1 MAPNS
6 RANTPI
12 LFGFAAIYLIWGST
26 YLALALAL
34 QTMPPFALMGTRSIA
49 GGLLLLAYSRITGG
63 DRGSAKS
70 WLRASVCG
78 ILFFVGCH
86 GILAYA
92 EQRVPSGLAALLLA
106 TIPFWILGVRSILGR
121 SDEPLARTM
130 LFLLPGLGGVVL
142 VAWRSIEGPTALQ
155 VSDILLLLAAS
166 ASWALGTI
174 IAEGHK
180 DSASSVVLSG
190 RELVAGGMVLLLLS
204 AWRGEPANIDLSAIS
219 LTSLAGWCYL
229 TLAGTVVAFG
239 SYIWLLKRVS
249 PTLVATYTFVNPA
262 IAVLLV
268 GLGVPWRKTHGHH
281 GNRRPAGHRIGGR
294 FAGRKSQL
302 ETRGDEIMVEA
313 KAHTAGGR
321 KTVKIGVVAPLSGMG
336 AKLGLE
342 MAQAVGLAIDDAN
355 ANRAGSS
362 FDFELVR
369 YDDKG
374 EESEGNR
381 VAVALIED
389 NDVMGVVGHYNSN
402 VTLAVAQTYCD
413 ASMPLVS
420 PIVSNP
426 KLTERGWSN
435 VFRFT
440 NRDDATA
447 AVLANHLSGH

>member
-1 MAPNS
+1 MSNPLEGYKLMAPNS

-49 GGLLLLAYSRITGG
+49 GGLLFLAYSRITGG

-121 SDEPLARTM
+121 SDQPLARTM

-262 IAVLLV
+262 IAVLL
-268 GLGVPWRKTHGHH
+268 GWAFLGEKLTVITV
-281 GNRRPAGHRIGGR
+281 IGGLLVIASV
-294 FAGRKSQL
+294 AGL
-302 ETRGDEIMVEA
+302 
-313 KAHTAGGR
+313 
-321 KTVKIGVVAPLSGMG
+321 
-336 AKLGLE
+336 
-342 MAQAVGLAIDDAN
+342 
-355 ANRAGSS
+355 
-362 FDFELVR
+362 LV
-369 YDDKG
+369 
-374 EESEGNR
+374 
-381 VAVALIED
+381 
-389 NDVMGVVGHYNSN
+389 
-402 VTLAVAQTYCD
+402 
-413 ASMPLVS
+413 
-420 PIVSNP
+420 
-426 KLTERGWSN
+426 
-435 VFRFT
+435 
-440 NRDDATA
+440 
-447 AVLANHLSGH
+447 ANHSSKREETKLWSRQRHTLPEVARR